1 MNFPVVGVVGGGQLA
16 RMMHQAAI
24 GLGVHLRVLAQRPD
38 DPAALVTPGTVIG
51 DHHDFEAL
59 KKFADGCDVLTFD
72 HEHVPTDFLHEL
84 EEAGVAVRPGPDA
97 LVHAQDKGLMR
108 RRLTDLGLPCPEWSL
123 ISTADDLADFG
134 TVVGF
139 PYVLKTTRGGYDGRG
154 VWVVDD
160 LDAAKVVLADA
171 TERGIALLAEAKV
184 PFVRELSAQVARSPH
199 GQAAAYP
206 IVESLQVDGICREV
220 YVPAPGLPDA
230 AALEAQRI
238 ALTIA
243 KELGVTGML
252 AVEMFQTAEGGVLIN
267 ELAMRP
273 HNSGHW
279 SMDGAVTGQFEQHL
293 RAVLDLPL
301 GEVRPVAPVVVM
313 ANVLGLDLPDVYP
326 AYKHVMARDP
336 GAKVHMYGK
345 SVKPGRKIGHV
356 NVLGTDFDD
365 AVERARHAAAYLRGE
380 IDE

>member
-1 MNFPVVGVVGGGQLA
+1 VVGVVGGGQLA
-16 RMMHQAAI
+16 RMMQQAAI
-24 GLGVHLRVLAQRPD
+24 GLGVGLRVLAQRPD
-38 DPAALVTPGTVIG
+38 DPAAQVTPGTVLG

-59 KKFADGCDVLTFD
+59 KAFALGCDVLTFD

-84 EEAGVAVRPGPDA
+84 EAAGVAVRPGPDA
-97 LVHAQDKGLMR
+97 LVYAQDKGLMR
-108 RRLTDLGLPCPEWSL
+108 QRLSALGLPCPEWAL
-123 ISTADDLADFG
+123 IATEDDLADFG
-134 TVVGF
+134 ATVGF
-139 PYVLKTTRGGYDGRG
+139 PYVLKATRGGYDGRG

-160 LDAAKVVLADA
+160 LAAARAVLAGA
-171 TERGIALLAEAKV
+171 AERGVRLLAEAKV

-206 IVESLQVDGICREV
+206 VVESLQIDGICREV
-220 YVPAPGLPDA
+220 YMPAPGLSEE
-230 AALEAQRI
+230 AALDAQRI
-238 ALTIA
+238 ALTVA

-252 AVEMFQTAEGGVLIN
+252 AVEMFQTADGAVLIN

-301 GEVRPVAPVVVM
+301 GQVKPVAPVVVM
-313 ANVLGLDLPDVYP
+313 ANVLGLDLPEVYP
-326 AYKHVMARDP
+326 AYKHVMAHDP
-336 GAKVHMYGK
+336 GVKVHMYGK
-345 SVKPGRKIGHV
+345 AVKPGRKIGHV
-356 NVLGTDFDD
+356 NVLGLPGRSFEDT
-365 AVERARHAAAYLRGE
+365 VERARHAAAYLRGE

>member
-1 MNFPVVGVVGGGQLA
+1 
-16 RMMHQAAI
+16 MMQQAAV
-24 GLGVHLRVLAQRPD
+24 GLGVTLRVLAQRPD
-38 DPAALVTPGTVIG
+38 DPAAQVTPGTVIG

-72 HEHVPTDFLHEL
+72 HEHVPTEFLHEL
-84 EEAGVAVRPGPDA
+84 EAAGVAVRPGPDA
-97 LVHAQDKGLMR
+97 LVFAQDKGRMR
-108 RRLTDLGLPCPEWSL
+108 QRLTELGLPCPRWALVTTE
-123 ISTADDLADFG
+123 ADLADFG
-134 TVVGF
+134 AEIGF
-139 PYVLKTTRGGYDGRG
+139 PYVLKATRGGYDGRG
-154 VWVVDD
+154 VWVVDS
-160 LDAAKVVLADA
+160 LDAAKAVLAGA
-171 TERGIALLAEAKV
+171 AERGVSLLAEAKV

-206 IVESLQVDGICREV
+206 VVESLQIDGICREV
-220 YVPAPGLPDA
+220 YVPAPGLTEA
-230 AALEAQRI
+230 AALDAQRI

-252 AVEMFQTAEGGVLIN
+252 AVEMFETADGTVLVN

-301 GEVRPVAPVVVM
+301 GQVKPVAPVVVM
-313 ANVLGLDLPDVYP
+313 ANVLGLDLPEVYP
-326 AYKHVMARDP
+326 AYKHVMAHDP
-336 GAKVHMYGK
+336 GVKVHMYGK
-345 SVKPGRKIGHV
+345 EVKPGRKIGHV
-356 NVLGTDFDD
+356 NVLGATLDD